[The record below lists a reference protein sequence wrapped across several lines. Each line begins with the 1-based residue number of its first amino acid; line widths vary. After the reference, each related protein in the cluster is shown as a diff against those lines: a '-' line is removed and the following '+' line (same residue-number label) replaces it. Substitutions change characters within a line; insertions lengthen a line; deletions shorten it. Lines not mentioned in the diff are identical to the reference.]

1 MKKTLIV
8 LSISLFT
15 LAFNVKAQ
23 DHRHAVVNPTNP
35 EITEYWDPEVKV
47 ITPGTIPSDAIILFD
62 GKDLSN
68 WESAKDGSPALWKVD
83 PAEKSLTVVGKTGK
97 KKKNNKC

>member
-15 LAFNVKAQ
+15 LAYNVKAQ

-47 ITPGTIPSDAIILFD
+47 ITLEQFHLMP
-62 GKDLSN
+62 LSY
-68 WESAKDGSPALWKVD
+68 LT
-83 PAEKSLTVVGKTGK
+83 EKI
-97 KKKNNKC
+97 